1 MLWPPRHT
9 CSFMYSFSSL
19 TRDIQNNPNS
29 TYILG
34 AGDIYSEQFVR
45 KIGTMMYSQ
54 SIHDLDP
61 TDNNSDARTTI
72 TAFFNDQD
80 SITLYFFHA
89 AAENGQAIDG
99 STITQTVVLCGTGA
113 YGRVNSVNFK
123 ATAWINGDQ
132 RYIFVDPKH

>member
-19 TRDIQNNPNS
+19 TRDIENNATS

-34 AGDIYSEQFVR
+34 AGDIYSKRFAK

-54 SIHDLDP
+54 SIHNLDA
-61 TDNNSDARTTI
+61 TDNYLDARTTI

-80 SITLYFFHA
+80 SITMYFFHSA
-89 AAENGQAIDG
+89 SENGQAIDG
-99 STITQTVVLCGTGA
+99 SKITQTVVLCGTGA
-113 YGRVNSVNFK
+113 YGNVNSVNFK
-123 ATAWINGDQ
+123 ATALINGDQ
-132 RYIFVDPKH
+132 RYIVVDPKR